1 MNYSLLYILLFF
13 FCITSKL
20 NSQDIDSHYRS
31 IEECMQQYEGLLQ
44 QLHEVQQ
51 SSQSNDL
58 RITNLHHLLC
68 QNPGPL
74 FPFGKLYTEV
84 PVECNSSKLNPI
96 YKISPDCTN
105 RQFLQP
111 LVEYFIQYIHKTTV
125 IPRIYKLEIIF
136 DEKDKVFVRYQSDGE
151 TIETCNSSNRSRI
164 AILHVDNDD
173 VFINQLRWA
182 TTQEN
187 NAISLHTIQLSSD
200 IVQVKIPVNSA
211 IPVLTKQV
219 KDLELKLSEAINK
232 LSESEK
238 SYNKEKFRSDSLENI
253 LLAIERKQGEYYN
266 INLKQ
271 KDAINSIS
279 NQLTE
284 SKRMAEANR
293 KKYLYIKDSIRM
305 SIIVKLKDIDEQ
317 VSDLGSYYFHKLQ
330 KYDQYNYNR
339 TLFTGI
345 SYGLIQAPFN
355 IDANVLRSKDPIR
368 KSFHRDDFLRNF
380 DLSLYHLIGLSLS
393 NLRINSKKLFD
404 NTYSSIQADE
414 YREALFLSGK
424 NFKDI
429 YYIRSDHDITSFNI
443 GITIY
448 AHSILDIFFLSKNKI
463 KDIPI
468 INSLFI
474 KFGIAYLKGSVWD
487 YYDGNYL
494 NYMTRDPSS
503 GYYILDLHNVKTT
516 DYYFGLSYVKP
527 YFQLDLGYNRLYG
540 DFYLNLGVNYPFKD
554 VRSPFSYKIS
564 GPNEDKGAEELRT
577 KIKNIQKLI
586 NNLKLN

>member
-211 IPVLTKQV
+211 IPVLTK
-219 KDLELKLSEAINK
+219 
-232 LSESEK
+232 
-238 SYNKEKFRSDSLENI
+238 
-253 LLAIERKQGEYYN
+253 
-266 INLKQ
+266 
-271 KDAINSIS
+271 
-279 NQLTE
+279 
-284 SKRMAEANR
+284 
-293 KKYLYIKDSIRM
+293 
-305 SIIVKLKDIDEQ
+305 
-317 VSDLGSYYFHKLQ
+317 
-330 KYDQYNYNR
+330 
-339 TLFTGI
+339 
-345 SYGLIQAPFN
+345 
-355 IDANVLRSKDPIR
+355 
-368 KSFHRDDFLRNF
+368 
-380 DLSLYHLIGLSLS
+380 
-393 NLRINSKKLFD
+393 
-404 NTYSSIQADE
+404 
-414 YREALFLSGK
+414 
-424 NFKDI
+424 
-429 YYIRSDHDITSFNI
+429 
-443 GITIY
+443 
-448 AHSILDIFFLSKNKI
+448 HSIL
-463 KDIPI
+463 
-468 INSLFI
+468 
-474 KFGIAYLKGSVWD
+474 
-487 YYDGNYL
+487 
-494 NYMTRDPSS
+494 
-503 GYYILDLHNVKTT
+503 
-516 DYYFGLSYVKP
+516 
-527 YFQLDLGYNRLYG
+527 
-540 DFYLNLGVNYPFKD
+540 
-554 VRSPFSYKIS
+554 
-564 GPNEDKGAEELRT
+564 
-577 KIKNIQKLI
+577 
-586 NNLKLN
+586 